1 MRKFP
6 VILLLG
12 CGVLL
17 WSSMAFGQG
26 NLGAI
31 TGTVMDTTGGVVP
44 EAALTIT
51 NVDTGV
57 VWTAKSSSAGYYRV
71 PVPPGTYRLEAQKE
85 GFKNEVADHI
95 VVPVAQVVT
104 VDVTLQVG
112 SATQTVEVTA
122 APPLLTPSTAE
133 VSSSV
138 TPQEFQTLP
147 IPLDDGGRQPQS
159 FIFRSLPGSVGDPY
173 QGSINGGQQF
183 SHQILIDGVTIGRY
197 DMSGGSMDEYSP
209 GTDAIGEFKVQ
220 MSNYSAEYGDT
231 GGAIVN
237 FSMKS
242 GTNQFHGTGFEYD
255 KNPVFNAAGLLSN
268 AFGTPKD
275 NEKENNFGG
284 TIGGPIRKDKTFFF
298 FSYEGDRFT
307 NFSFGGLT
315 TIPTPAMRGGD
326 FGSFLGA
333 QVGTDAL
340 GRPVFTNE
348 IYDPTTTR
356 KVTAGQVDPVTGI
369 TAVADATIRDPF
381 PGNVIPSS
389 EFSQATSVLLPLFPN
404 PLLSGNFRNTP
415 YYGPSTPVLD
425 RNAYN
430 VKIDEVIGSNQRLS
444 GMFGYYSR
452 VLWKR
457 NTRDS
462 AYPPFPSQ
470 PISTYKNQDVIGPQ
484 ARLQHSWTVNDHSVN
499 LATLAYNRTNNANN
513 LTDNAKYTSKL
524 GIPGIPD
531 TCFPRTSFSTSGGNK
546 HIQFMSAL
554 GVGCANIDPS
564 ESYIAQ
570 DTFTTTHGKH
580 SFKFGGDFT
589 RYRYDTNEPGAE
601 SGSFAFNTK
610 ETALPGF
617 LPSTG
622 HPFASWMLGAAD
634 GANRSVYATEPGY
647 RAGVLALFVQ
657 DDWRATSKLTLN
669 LGLRWELPL
678 PKTEAFNR
686 QSGFDP
692 TLPNPGADN
701 IPGAL
706 AFLGNCEGCIHRTSF
721 QDWYFKEFGP
731 RLGVAY
737 AATKNLVLRGGYGI
751 SYGPPILNNFG
762 SQNIFG
768 FNSQVT
774 VHRSGTPSTIDPVT
788 FLSTLK
794 STALPSWA
802 KVGLPPFTGT
812 LPNRD
817 PASANG
823 NGLDFLPRTSLAQP
837 YVQNWSAGFQYQ
849 LPHEVVIEANYV
861 GSKGTRLLDSNFTNW
876 FDQAN
881 SRFMGLGDY
890 LDEDMACALTNCD
903 TVDYPNSAAL
913 LGSYGITQVPYPD
926 FENNNWDASVAT
938 GLMPHPQ
945 FTGLSNN
952 YPTMGASSYHALQIT
967 GRKNSTSGLTFI
979 AAYTFSKTIT
989 DTDTA
994 LYYPSYAVQDFYN
1007 RRLEKSIASFDH
1019 PQSLKLTWI
1028 YSLPFGHGKK
1038 WLSSTGAADRLFS
1051 GWQITAI
1058 QQYLSGD
1065 PLFISSSL
1073 NVGLA
1078 NGDNLIPNIRA
1089 DVVSGVAQGMSPGR
1103 LNVVLATDPD
1113 TGAITNGTG
1122 WVNPAA
1128 FADPPAS
1135 PNGNYPLR
1143 IGTSPRNLPQLR
1155 GPFQL
1160 SEDFGIIKDTRINE
1174 RFTAQLRCDMFNVFN
1189 RTGLG
1194 DPDTALGDGL
1204 PSQGGTFGL
1213 ITGPAYS
1220 NGRVVQFA
1228 VRVNF

>member
-1 MRKFP
+1 MRNIPRILMLGTGF
-6 VILLLG
+6 LLLSA
-12 CGVLL
+12 
-17 WSSMAFGQG
+17 WAFAQG
-26 NLGAI
+26 DLGAL
-31 TGTVMDTTGGVVP
+31 TGTVLDPSGAAIPGAVIDVTSAANGGH
-44 EAALTIT
+44 
-51 NVDTGV
+51 
-57 VWTAKSSSAGYYRV
+57 WTVKSSSAGYYRL
-71 PVPPGTYRLEAQKE
+71 PVPPGTYHIEAQME
-85 GFKNEVADHI
+85 GFKKAVADNI

-104 VDVTLQVG
+104 IDLKMEVGTTAQSVT
-112 SATQTVEVTA
+112 VTSEA
-122 APPLLTPSTAE
+122 PLLTPSTAE
-133 VSSSV
+133 VGASI

-147 IPLDDGGRQPQS
+147 IALSDGGRQPES
-159 FIFRSLPGSVGDPY
+159 FIFNSLPGAVGDEY
-173 QGSINGGQQF
+173 QGSISGGQQF
-183 SHQILIDGVTIGRY
+183 SHAILIDGVTIGRY
-197 DMSGGSMDEYSP
+197 DMSGGSMAEFSP

-242 GTNQFHGTGFEYD
+242 GTNQIHGTGFEYN

-268 AFGTPKD
+268 AFGTPKN

-307 NFSFGGLT
+307 NFSYNGTT
-315 TIPTPAMRGGD
+315 TIPTPAMVKGD
-326 FGSFLGA
+326 FSSFLGA

-356 KVTAGQVDPVTGI
+356 SVTAGQVDPVTLL
-369 TAVADATIRDPF
+369 TATKTATIRDPF
-381 PGNVIPSS
+381 PGNIIPSS
-389 EFSQATSVLLPLFPN
+389 EFSKADAVLLPLFPA
-404 PLLSGNFRNTP
+404 PLFSGNFRNTP
-415 YYGPSTPVLD
+415 RIGPSTPVLD

-430 VKIDEVIGSNQRLS
+430 IKIDQMIGSNQRLS
-444 GMFGYYSR
+444 AMFGYYSR

-462 AYPPFPSQ
+462 AYPPFPGQ
-470 PISTYKNQDVIGPQ
+470 PITTYKNQDVIGPQ

-513 LTDNAKYTSKL
+513 LTHNAKYTSQM

-531 TCFPRTSFSTSGGNK
+531 TCFPRTSFSTGSNK

-554 GVGCANIDPS
+554 GVACANIDPS

-570 DTFTTTHGKH
+570 DVYSTTRGRH

-589 RYRYDTNEPGAE
+589 RYRYDTNEPGPQ
-601 SGSFAFNTK
+601 SGSFSFNSK
-610 ETALPGF
+610 ETSLAGF
-617 LPSTG
+617 PSTTG
-622 HPFASWMLGAAD
+622 HPFASWMMGAAD

-657 DDWRATSKLTLN
+657 DDWKTSSKLTLS

-686 QSGFDP
+686 QSGFDA

-706 AFLGNCEGCIHRTSF
+706 VFLGNCTGCLHRTSF

-737 AATKNLVLRGGYGI
+737 AFSKNLVFRGGYGI

-762 SQNIFG
+762 SQNISG
-768 FNSQVT
+768 FNSSVV
-774 VHRSGTPSTIDPVT
+774 VHRSGTPSSIDPVT
-788 FLSTLK
+788 FLSTL
-794 STALPSWA
+794 SSAPLPPWA
-802 KVGLPPFTGT
+802 KVGLPPFAGT

-817 PASANG
+817 PASFNG

-849 LPHEVVIEANYV
+849 LPHEIMIEANYV
-861 GSKGTRLLDSNFTNW
+861 GSKGTRLLDSNFSNW
-876 FDQAN
+876 FNQIP
-881 SRFMGLGDY
+881 SKYMSLGDN
-890 LDEDMACALTNCD
+890 LDMDFQTAL
-903 TVDYPNSAAL
+903 SAGIL
-913 LGSYGITQVPYPD
+913 QPYGITQLPYPD
-926 FENNNWDASVAT
+926 FENNNWDTSVAS
-938 GLMPHPQ
+938 GLAPFSQ
-945 FTGLSNN
+945 YSGLSNN
-952 YPTMGASSYHALQIT
+952 YPTMGSSSYHALQVT
-967 GRKNSTSGLTFI
+967 ARKNSTHGLTFI

-1007 RRLEKSIASFDH
+1007 RKLEKSIASFDH

-1028 YSLPFGHGKK
+1028 YSLPTGRGRR
-1038 WLSSTGAADRLFS
+1038 WLNSGGAADRLFS

-1078 NGDNLIPNIRA
+1078 NGVNLIPNIRA
-1089 DVVSGVAQGMSPGR
+1089 DVVSGVPQTVAS
-1103 LNVVLATDPD
+1103 
-1113 TGAITNGTG
+1113 TGLDVANGTPYL
-1122 WVNPAA
+1122 NAAA

-1143 IGTSPRNLPQLR
+1143 IGTSPRNLPQTR
-1155 GPFQL
+1155 GPFH
-1160 SEDFGIIKDTRINE
+1160 SNEDFGIIKNTRINE
-1174 RFTAQLRCDMFNVFN
+1174 RFTAQLRADMFNVLN
-1189 RTGLG
+1189 RTGRG
-1194 DPDTALGDGL
+1194 NPDTALGDGL

-1213 ITGPAYS
+1213 IFGPD
-1220 NGRVVQFA
+1220 NGPRVVQFA
-1228 VRVNF
+1228 IRVNF